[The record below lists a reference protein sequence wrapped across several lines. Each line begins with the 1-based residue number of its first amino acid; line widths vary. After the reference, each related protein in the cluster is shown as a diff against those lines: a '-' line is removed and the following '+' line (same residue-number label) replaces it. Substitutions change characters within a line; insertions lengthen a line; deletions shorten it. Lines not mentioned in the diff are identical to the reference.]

1 MASDLLL
8 GTTVVSCC
16 LFGIMVASDWFY
28 ERMVIIG
35 WVFGNNSGQ
44 WLGFWEHWWPVV
56 DCQVPYN
63 GDQWSLGTSAYA
75 SVTLLIR

>member
-28 ERMVIIG
+28 ERMMIIG

-44 WLGFWEHWWPVV
+44 WLIVRYRTMV
-56 DCQVPYN
+56 IN
-63 GDQWSLGTSAYA
+63 GL
-75 SVTLLIR
+75 